1 MSVRKPT
8 IPEIAKAAGVSPTT
22 VDRVLNGRPSVHP
35 RTVALVQDALGN
47 LTRIYKRAE
56 SAATPVR
63 MTFIVHSGP
72 NPSLDSFADA
82 LVSEAKTMQEN
93 VAVTVR
99 RIRINDPIGL
109 ARALDE
115 AKESSDAVGA
125 MPIGHPAVK
134 EAAARISATKP
145 FAALLSP
152 LAAGSGW
159 PFVGQDNYAAGRT
172 AGFLMGSLLRPPSG
186 RIAIIVGSL
195 AFPAHEERERGFRRV
210 LCDDFAAFELD
221 PTVES
226 SDDDDTTA
234 RIVEG
239 ILSEKDRVVGIY
251 NAGGCT
257 EVVSDVLAR
266 DPKSRGIVVIE
277 HDLTV
282 FTRRALLDGHLAAI
296 VHQDMKISARTALDT
311 LLGAIRMQD
320 ELKAPRLTKI
330 EIITREN
337 LP

>member
-1 MSVRKPT
+1 MNLRKPT
-8 IPEIAKAAGVSPTT
+8 ISEIAKAAGVSATT
-22 VDRVLNGRPSVHP
+22 VDRVLNGRPNVHP
-35 RTVALVQDALGN
+35 RTIALVQDTIGN
-47 LTRIYKRAE
+47 LTQIAE
-56 SAATPVR
+56 RTRGDRTPVR
-63 MTFIVHSGP
+63 MSFIVHSGP

-82 LVSEAKTMQEN
+82 LVSEAKEMGEN
-93 VAVTVR
+93 VDVTVK

-115 AKESSDAVGA
+115 ATVVADAIGA

-152 LAAGSGW
+152 IAAGSGW

-172 AGFLMGSLLRPPSG
+172 AGFLMGSLLRPAAG
-186 RIAIIVGSL
+186 RISVIVGSL

-210 LCDDFAAFELD
+210 LRDDFAQFHLD
-221 PTVES
+221 ATIES
-226 SDDDDTTA
+226 NDDDDTTA
-234 RIVEG
+234 KIVEN
-239 ILSEKDRVVGIY
+239 ILREKHRVVGIY

-266 DPKSRGIVVIE
+266 DPSSRGIVAIE

-282 FTRRALLDGHLAAI
+282 FTRRALLDGVLAAI
-296 VHQDMKISARTALDT
+296 VHQDMRVSARRALDT
-311 LLGAIRMQD
+311 LLSAVRSTD
-320 ELKAPRLTKI
+320 ALTAPLLTKI